1 MRAAARA
8 VWPAA
13 VALGIAAEA
22 AGRPPLPA
30 LDAAT
35 GFSLVALG
43 FLAWRR
49 QPRYAVGWILAAA
62 GVAWFI
68 GTLAAWAVFLH
79 RAPLAQLILTYP
91 ATRLWPAS
99 RNGALAAAAA
109 YAYAAAYPV
118 AENSAATTV
127 FALALVGLAAWRYQA
142 GGGLERRARASAL
155 AAAAAFGS
163 VLIASAIEPVA
174 GASGGRP
181 LLAAY
186 EAVIVLLAAGLTADL
201 LWGRWAQGL
210 VTALVVD
217 LGDPAA
223 AGTLRAR
230 LAHTLGDPTLTV
242 GYWVTGQDGYVDETG
257 LPLELPAGDRGRAVR
272 LIDDA
277 GAPLA
282 ALIHDPAILN
292 DPALLTDI
300 AAATR
305 LAVANARL
313 QAQIRAK
320 VAQVSASRRRLVEAA
335 DEQRRQLERDLHEGA
350 EKRLT
355 KIAELLAGC
364 SPPFAEITAGLGAA
378 RAELRELAHGI
389 HPATLTDAGLHAAL
403 QELAARSPAPVEL
416 TIPPR
421 RWPTTTEAAAYFL
434 CSEALANTAKY
445 AQASHV
451 SVLITSNDD
460 ALRVEIADDGT
471 GGADAAGGSGLRG
484 LADRVEALGGRLTI
498 ISPPGQG
505 TRLTAELPLSTPGQ
519 PASADPA
526 PGPDHR

>member
-13 VALGIAAEA
+13 VGLGIVAEA

-91 ATRLWPAS
+91 ARRLWPAS

-118 AENSAATTV
+118 AENSAATTA
-127 FALALVGLAAWRYQA
+127 FALALVGLAAWRYRA

-163 VLIASAIEPVA
+163 VLIASAIVHVA

-181 LLAAY
+181 LLATY

-223 AGTLRAR
+223 AGTLRTR

-292 DPALLTDI
+292 DPALLADI

-421 RWPTTTEAAAYFL
+421 RWPTATEAAAYFL

-498 ISPPGQG
+498 VSPPGQG

>member
-1 MRAAARA
+1 MRAAACA

-13 VALGIAAEA
+13 VGLGIVAEA

-43 FLAWRR
+43 FLASRK

-68 GTLAAWAVFLH
+68 GTLAGWAVFLH

-223 AGTLRAR
+223 AGTLRTR

-335 DEQRRQLERDLHEGA
+335 DEQRRQLERDLHERA
-350 EKRLT
+350 ETRLT

-364 SPPFAEITAGLGAA
+364 GPPFAEITAGLDAA

-505 TRLTAELPLSTPGQ
+505 TRLRAELPLSTPGQ